1 MPPQLGCLPWPW
13 DGAHSSCKVGF
24 LYRYN
29 RIHRVTDANALTGNE
44 RSWYNLDLSIAVVRV
59 GVPTRLLSELSS
71 NITAVQQET
80 AGKHDEKWRVQ
91 VVLAAVSCSIIQLAA
106 GALFPIYGGGFY
118 VVYI

>member
-1 MPPQLGCLPWPW
+1 M
-13 DGAHSSCKVGF
+13 
-24 LYRYN
+24 
-29 RIHRVTDANALTGNE
+29 TDANALTGNE